1 MGENR
6 AQEEAIRMVLVER
19 ERQDRKWGVQNH
31 DVPIW
36 MEILTEE
43 VGEIARA
50 DLEFTFGDALR
61 EDILVEMVQVAA
73 VALAMIECELRR
85 SEREV

>member
-1 MGENR
+1 MNSR
-6 AQEEAIRMVLVER
+6 AQEEAIRMVLAER
-19 ERQDRKWGVQNH
+19 AKQDRKWGVQNH

-43 VGEIARA
+43 VGEVAKA
-50 DLEFTFGDALR
+50 DLEFTFGDGKR
-61 EDILVEMVQVAA
+61 EDILAEMVQVAA

-85 SEREV
+85 AKREV